1 MMKNAYK
8 TILTCLVLAVF
19 LSGCGSK
26 EATPGDTQTI
36 TGPDG
41 KTYVIPKD
49 AIVEFEWV
57 ERDTTT
63 MHGTG
68 GSYDSLRDTGG
79 NFKPGG
85 PEKFDLSKGTWS
97 QTATSFVL
105 EVGKT
110 GFGSIAL
117 LGAAAVLGGVAAFIF
132 TKDKRYLWLSAAGAG
147 LIVLGYFLQE
157 YGWVLLIVALVAGV
171 IGFLFYTKAGKSL
184 RDQLT
189 ANRAALGAV
198 AAAIETDPV
207 TSPKGSPL
215 KQKIQAEVL
224 DSDVSTDA
232 IEDAID
238 EAKP

>member
-97 QTATSFVL
+97 QTATAFVVQAKAGSNWFSATIL
-105 EVGKT
+105 
-110 GFGSIAL
+110 GF
-117 LGAAAVLGGVAAFIF
+117 LGV
-132 TKDKRYLWLSAAGAG
+132 
-147 LIVLGYFLQE
+147 
-157 YGWVLLIVALVAGV
+157 VAGV
-171 IGFLFYTKAGKSL
+171 
-184 RDQLT
+184 
-189 ANRAALGAV
+189 AL
-198 AAAIETDPV
+198 AIY
-207 TSPKGSPL
+207 K
-215 KQKIQAEVL
+215 K
-224 DSDVSTDA
+224 DA
-232 IEDAID
+232 
-238 EAKP
+238 